1 MNMNQV
7 HPSTIIEG
15 EVKLGDNNKILP
27 NCIIYGPVEI
37 GDDNLIGP
45 NVIIGTPGQDT
56 RNRYYDSSNCFI
68 KIGNRNII
76 REFTAIQKPCYED
89 ITLISDDVYLMQ
101 SVHIPHDA
109 HLYNKVVVTPMTVLA
124 GLAKVL
130 EGANLAI
137 GCAVN
142 QRTTIGQYSIAAAGS
157 VVMKNIKPFS
167 RYIPGKPISINK
179 YAIEKYGYRDYFDEI
194 EAYVF
199 DDVLPTSPTVLN
211 VVGAFNSWVE
221 KYGLETYK

>member
-1 MNMNQV
+1 M
-7 HPSTIIEG
+7 
-15 EVKLGDNNKILP
+15 
-27 NCIIYGPVEI
+27 I
-37 GDDNLIGP
+37 GDD
-45 NVIIGTPGQDT
+45 
-56 RNRYYDSSNCFI
+56 
-68 KIGNRNII
+68 
-76 REFTAIQKPCYED
+76 
-89 ITLISDDVYLMQ
+89 VYIMQ

-137 GCAVN
+137 GCAIN
-142 QRTTIGQYSIAAAGS
+142 QRTTIGQYSIAAAGA

-179 YAIEKYGYRDYFDEI
+179 YAIEKYGYNDYLDEI

-199 DDVLPTSPTVLN
+199 DDVLPTSSTVLDIVN
-211 VVGAFNSWVE
+211 VFKSWVE
-221 KYGLETYK
+221 KYGLETYE

>member
-1 MNMNQV
+1 MNQV

-27 NCIIYGPVEI
+27 NCVIYGPVEI
-37 GDDNLIGP
+37 GDNNLIGP

-56 RNRYYDSSNCFI
+56 RNRYYDSTNCFI

-76 REFTAIQKPCYED
+76 REFTTIQKPCYED
-89 ITLISDDVYLMQ
+89 VTMIGDDVYIMQ

-137 GCAVN
+137 GCAIN
-142 QRTTIGQYSIAAAGS
+142 QRTTIGQYSIAAAGA

-179 YAIEKYGYRDYFDEI
+179 YAIEKYGYNDYLDEI

-199 DDVLPTSPTVLN
+199 DDVLPTSSTVLDIVN
-211 VVGAFNSWVE
+211 VFKSWVE
-221 KYGLETYK
+221 KYGLETYE

>member
-1 MNMNQV
+1 MNQV

-27 NCIIYGPVEI
+27 NCVIYGPVEI
-37 GDDNLIGP
+37 GDNNLIGP

-56 RNRYYDSSNCFI
+56 RNRYYDSTNCFI

-89 ITLISDDVYLMQ
+89 VTMIGDDVYIMQ

-137 GCAVN
+137 GCAIN
-142 QRTTIGQYSIAAAGS
+142 QRTTIGQYSIAAAGA

-167 RYIPGKPISINK
+167 RYIPDKPISINK
-179 YAIEKYGYRDYFDEI
+179 YAIEKYGYNDYLDEI

-199 DDVLPTSPTVLN
+199 DDVLPTSSTVLDIVN
-211 VVGAFNSWVE
+211 VFKSWVE
-221 KYGLETYK
+221 KYGLETYE

>member
-1 MNMNQV
+1 MNNI
-7 HPSTIIEG
+7 HPSVIIEG
-15 EVKLGDNNKILP
+15 DVKMGSKNTILP
-27 NCIIYGPVEI
+27 NCVIYGPVEI
-37 GDDNLIGP
+37 GNDNIIGP
-45 NVIIGTPGQDT
+45 NVVIGTPGQDT
-56 RNRYYDSSNCFI
+56 RNRYYDSSNCRI

-89 ITLISDDVYLMQ
+89 ITLIGDDVYLMQ

-137 GCAVN
+137 GCALN
-142 QRTTIGQYSIAAAGS
+142 QRTTIGQFSIAAAGA

-167 RYIPGKPISINK
+167 RYIPGKPISVNK
-179 YAIEKYGYRDYFDEI
+179 YAIEKYGFNDFAEEI
-194 EAYVF
+194 GEYVLNDIQPISDPIISIVKTF
-199 DDVLPTSPTVLN
+199 DD
-211 VVGAFNSWVE
+211 WVA
-221 KYGLETYK
+221 KYGLDTYK

>member
-1 MNMNQV
+1 MNNIHQTV
-7 HPSTIIEG
+7 IIEG
-15 EVKLGDNNKILP
+15 DVKLGDRNTILP

-37 GDDNLIGP
+37 GDDNIIGP

-56 RNRYYDSSNCFI
+56 RNRYYDSSNCEI

-76 REFTAIQKPCYED
+76 REFTAIQKPCYEN
-89 ITLISDDVYLMQ
+89 ITLIGDDVYLMQ

-137 GCAVN
+137 GCALN
-142 QRTTIGQYSIAAAGS
+142 QRTTIGQYSIAAAGA

-167 RYIPGKPISINK
+167 RYIPGKPISVNK
-179 YAIEKYGYRDYFDEI
+179 YAIEKYGYGVFYDEI
-194 EAYVF
+194 EAYVLE
-199 DDVLPTSPTVLN
+199 DVMPTSVEIKNIIN
-211 VVGAFNSWVE
+211 VFNSWVE

>member
-1 MNMNQV
+1 MNNI
-7 HPSTIIEG
+7 HPSVIIEG
-15 EVKLGDNNKILP
+15 DVRLGKNNTILP

-37 GDDNLIGP
+37 GDGNLIGP
-45 NVIIGTPGQDT
+45 NVVIGTPGQDT
-56 RNRYYDSSNCFI
+56 RNRYYDSSNCKI

-89 ITLISDDVYLMQ
+89 ITLIGDDVYLMQ

-109 HLYNKVVVTPMTVLA
+109 HLYDKVVVTPMTVLA
-124 GLAKVL
+124 GLAKIL

-137 GCAVN
+137 GCALN

-167 RYIPGKPISINK
+167 RYIPGKPISVNK
-179 YAIEKYGYRDYFDEI
+179 YAIEKYGFSAYAEEI
-194 EAYVF
+194 GEY
-199 DDVLPTSPTVLN
+199 VLN
-211 VVGAFNSWVE
+211 DIPPVSEVICSIVNTFDNWIA
-221 KYGLETYK
+221 KYGLDTYK